1 MLGAEA
7 KVAFVSSVTQ
17 WSAQELPNQGFA
29 KEHFPHTF
37 PVDAVHYAAFFKS
50 HLSMPSLRRDGFIE
64 MNSEELCDLFCV
76 DSLVFFEEF

>member
-7 KVAFVSSVTQ
+7 KVSLRLIRDSMERTRITEPRFCERTLPQTFSVD
-17 WSAQELPNQGFA
+17 
-29 KEHFPHTF
+29 
-37 PVDAVHYAAFFKS
+37 VVHYAAFFKS

-64 MNSEELCDLFCV
+64 MNSEELCGLFCG